1 MDMGLEIE
9 RKFLTRSSEYK
20 GLATGSTHI
29 AQGYI
34 CNVPERT
41 VRVRLRDDQGFITIK
56 GRGNAS
62 GTSRFEWEKEISP
75 EDAEA
80 LLGIAEPGIIDKTRY
95 LVPNTDGRH
104 LWEVD
109 VFHGENEGLVMAEIE
124 LESENEAFD
133 VPSWIG
139 EEVTGDERYY
149 NAYLARHPYKDW
161 GK

>member
-1 MDMGLEIE
+1 MGLEIE
-9 RKFLTRSSEYK
+9 RKFLTRSSEFI

-34 CNVPERT
+34 CSVPERT

-62 GTSRFEWEKEISP
+62 GRTKFEWEKEISP

-109 VFHGENEGLVMAEIE
+109 VFHGDNEGLVMAEIE
-124 LESENEAFD
+124 LKSEDESFD

-149 NAYLARHPYKDW
+149 NAYLAKHPYKEW
-161 GK
+161 RR